1 MNRLKALI
9 VPFVAVCLTVSL
21 AIASGQAF
29 WHFLGESS
37 VAPAD
42 IAFDATPSAPAP
54 QTSDMGPALAFAPF
68 GSAAQPAETASQTA
82 STPLNLQLRGVL
94 RQSDPA
100 FSSALVAAD
109 GKTER
114 YEIGDDIAGRAVL
127 RDIADRSITLEVNGN
142 LRTLGFPNADGIGAE
157 VAVQSPSVPVSN
169 LDRLQAA
176 LGVGTGSIE
185 IKDPPP
191 PQTTDDYINM
201 WRGRIIKNPNQVLG
215 EIGLI
220 ATEKGYIVDETHDP
234 GVKLAGLR
242 AGDRVARVNGQTV
255 GNLENDQ
262 KFFDK
267 VATSGVA
274 RLEVVRDEKTFTL
287 SFPLR

>member
-1 MNRLKALI
+1 MKRLNTLI
-9 VPFVAVCLTVSL
+9 VPVVAVWLTASL
-21 AIASGQAF
+21 AIAGGQAF

-42 IAFDATPSAPAP
+42 IAFDAAPSTPAP
-54 QTSDMGPALAFAPF
+54 QVADIGPALALAPF
-68 GSAAQPAETASQTA
+68 GSASQPAETASQA
-82 STPLNLQLRGVL
+82 SVAPLNLELRGVL

-100 FSSALVAAD
+100 LSSALISAD
-109 GKTER
+109 GQTLR
-114 YEIGDDIAGRAVL
+114 YEIGDDIAGKAVL
-127 RDIADRSITLEVNGN
+127 RDIADRMITLEVNGT
-142 LRTLGFPNADGIGAE
+142 LQALGFPNADNIDAE
-157 VAVQSPSVPVSN
+157 IVAQTAPKVVSN
-169 LDRLQAA
+169 FDRLQAA

-220 ATEKGYIVDETHDP
+220 ATEKGYIVDESHDP
-234 GVKLAGLR
+234 GVKLAGLK
-242 AGDRVARVNGQTV
+242 AGDRVARVNGQAV

-262 KFFDK
+262 KFFDQ
-267 VATSGVA
+267 VASSGVA
-274 RLEVVRDEKTFTL
+274 RLEVVRDDKTFTL